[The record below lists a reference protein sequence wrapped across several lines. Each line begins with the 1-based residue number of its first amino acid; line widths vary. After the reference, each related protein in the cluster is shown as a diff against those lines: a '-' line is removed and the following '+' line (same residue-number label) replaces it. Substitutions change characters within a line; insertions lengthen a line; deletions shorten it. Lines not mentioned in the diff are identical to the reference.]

1 MVFFLLFFFI
11 GNTVSN
17 LIMILPP
24 IYGALRTFKNR
35 LEVRYV
41 LSFLGLAGKHEQM
54 TKAVLSDYYKHF
66 HHRAVEFWC
75 ACSNMLSFP

>member
-1 MVFFLLFFFI
+1 MLENALLFFSLFS

-24 IYGALRTFKNR
+24 IYGALQTLKNG

-41 LSFLGLAGKHEQM
+41 LSFLGLAGKHEQN
-54 TKAVLSDYYKHF
+54 TEALKEVIESL
-66 HHRAVEFWC
+66 
-75 ACSNMLSFP
+75 